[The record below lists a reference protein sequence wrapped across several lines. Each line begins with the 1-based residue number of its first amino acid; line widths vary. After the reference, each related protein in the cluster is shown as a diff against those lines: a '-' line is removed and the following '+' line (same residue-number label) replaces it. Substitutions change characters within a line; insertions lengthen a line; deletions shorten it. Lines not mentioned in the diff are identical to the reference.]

1 MTGVSRRGALLFL
14 ETIIFSVVVPG
25 SVTIWIPRDVL
36 GIWRQVSPASWSI
49 RQSAALAPLTL
60 RLAVYLR
67 CLWEF
72 AARGRGIPAPIDHP
86 KQLVVTGL
94 YRYVE
99 ALLATIID
107 ARLYSHPVL
116 RSK

>member
-49 RQSAALAPLTL
+49 RQSAALVPLTL
-60 RLAVYLR
+60 GLAVYLH

-86 KQLVVTGL
+86 KQFVVTGL

-107 ARLYSHPVL
+107 ATLYSHPVL